1 MARFT
6 NPNPTTV
13 NPKLPNSVVH
23 DMEVL
28 NRSIGISLN
37 LMTRIVL
44 RETLANPA
52 RRDEIIAEI
61 ARERSCRRYGD
72 STAVYTWMNHETA
85 RAFAELMATTGA
97 RATMVARAIIT
108 VGCSG
113 GLGRFRKR
121 FLAESARLNDV
132 EERQVEK
139 IRVLAARHGF
149 DLQERA

>member
-23 DMEVL
+23 DVEVL

-61 ARERSCRRYGD
+61 ARERSCRFRRYRRCNKHCFPIG
-72 STAVYTWMNHETA
+72 
-85 RAFAELMATTGA
+85 AT
-97 RATMVARAIIT
+97 
-108 VGCSG
+108 
-113 GLGRFRKR
+113 GLPGLWRCYKLFRPYK
-121 FLAESARLNDV
+121 
-132 EERQVEK
+132 ER
-139 IRVLAARHGF
+139 
-149 DLQERA
+149 